1 MVRRDIVR
9 RWLLLL
15 LPIIM
20 IFMQGLYRNV
30 QCAIAVVFAS
40 VLIWNFKISI
50 KQSIGVLLL
59 IAGLIISDIF
69 VGHSINFLYEGLK
82 IALLFAGISV
92 SKSEDKKTL
101 ISGFYIGISIA
112 SFIGIVVYIFGID
125 GYELINSIDGSR
137 VLQGAFGYANT
148 MALFSGIGIILS
160 VHYRSLN
167 KDYKFIHEFILII
180 NTIALLLT
188 KSLFGFVTLI
198 LATLVTLFIR
208 VKKSRKYIL
217 ISAGAVAIVVFGI
230 FLTGNEEILLR
241 STVASRLIYW
251 QDSLKVIIKNPFGI
265 GVHNWE
271 SIQYGV
277 QTADYSVKYVHN
289 GFIQLLLDGG
299 ILAFTGLTLLIVYGY
314 IGLIK
319 KYKEKKSALPLYL
332 ITILTFIVAH
342 SFVDINFAYGIVWFL
357 LGLILSL
364 SRTEKVMK
372 SKLVLPIILIA
383 VALIAVIVP
392 EKEYV
397 NPYPIEYQQAYE
409 KNDLEK
415 MNRISAEWIENEPRQ
430 QATYDARYYVLDK
443 LKDNKG
449 LIELQSL
456 KEEVNKT
463 MNGLCK
469 YLTRHKEIVLPE
481 VIKE

>member
-1 MVRRDIVR
+1 MIKKDIVR

-15 LPIIM
+15 LPLIM
-20 IFMQGLYRNV
+20 ILMQGLYRNV
-30 QCAIAVVFAS
+30 QSAVALIFAT
-40 VLIWNFKISI
+40 VLIWNSKISI

-59 IAGLIISDIF
+59 CAGLIMSDIF
-69 VGHSINFLYEGLK
+69 VSHSINFLYEGLK

-92 SKSEDKKTL
+92 SKSEDKETL
-101 ISGFYIGISIA
+101 IGGFYISISVA
-112 SFIGIVVYIFGID
+112 SFIGIVAYILNID
-125 GYELINSIDGSR
+125 GNELVNLIDDTK
-137 VLQGAFGYANT
+137 VLQGLFGYANT
-148 MALFSGIGIILS
+148 MALFSGIGVILS
-160 VHYRSLN
+160 IYYRSLY
-167 KDYKFIHEFILII
+167 KDYKFIHECILIE
-180 NTIALLLT
+180 NAIALILT
-188 KSLFGFVTLI
+188 KSLFGLATLI
-198 LATLVTLFIR
+198 FVALVTLFIKFR
-208 VKKSRKYIL
+208 ESRKYIL
-217 ISAGAVAIVVFGI
+217 VSAGIIAIVVLGI
-230 FLTGNEEILLR
+230 FITGNEEVLLR

-251 QDSLKVIIKNPFGI
+251 QDALKVIIRYPFGI

-299 ILAFTGLTLLIVYGY
+299 ILAFAGLTLLSVYGY

-319 KYKEKKSALPLYL
+319 KYVEKKNELYL
-332 ITILTFIVAH
+332 CLIAILTFIVTH

-372 SKLVLPIILIA
+372 IKLVIPIILIA
-383 VALIAVIVP
+383 VALITVVVP
-392 EKEYV
+392 EKEFV

-415 MNRISAEWIENEPRQ
+415 MNRISAEWIENAPRQ
-430 QATYDARYYVLDK
+430 QAAYDARYYVLDK
-443 LKDNKG
+443 LKDSEG
-449 LIELQSL
+449 MIALQSQ
-456 KEEVNKT
+456 KKEVNKK

-481 VIKE
+481 VMGE

>member
-1 MVRRDIVR
+1 MIKKDIIR

-15 LPIIM
+15 LPLIM
-20 IFMQGLYRNV
+20 ILMQGLYRNV
-30 QCAIAVVFAS
+30 QCGIALVLAT
-40 VLIWNFKISI
+40 VLIWKSNISI
-50 KQSIGVLLL
+50 KQAIGVLILT
-59 IAGLIISDIF
+59 AGLIISDIF
-69 VGHSINFLYEGLK
+69 IGHSANFLYEGLK
-82 IALLFAGISV
+82 VALLFIGISV

-101 ISGFYIGISIA
+101 IGGFYIGISIA
-112 SFIGIVVYIFGID
+112 SAIGIIAYILGFD
-125 GYELINSIDGSR
+125 VHELVNSIDGTR

-160 VHYRSLN
+160 LYYRSLN
-167 KDYKFIHEFILII
+167 KDYKFIYECIFLINAIAFIM
-180 NTIALLLT
+180 T
-188 KSLFGFVTLI
+188 KSLFGFVCLGI
-198 LATLVTLFIR
+198 AIVFALYIKSKA
-208 VKKSRKYIL
+208 SRKYIL
-217 ISAGAVAIVVFGI
+217 ISTGVVAIVLLGI

-251 QDSLKVIIKNPFGI
+251 HDALKVIIRHPFGI

-277 QTADYSVKYVHN
+277 QSADYSVKYVHN

-299 ILAFTGLTLLIVYGY
+299 ILAFAGLVVLVIYGY

-319 KYKEKKSALPLYL
+319 KYTEKKNILYL
-332 ITILTFIVAH
+332 CLTAILTFIVTH
-342 SFVDINFAYGIVWFL
+342 SFVDINFAYGIVWYMI
-357 LGLILSL
+357 GLILSF

-372 SKLVLPIILIA
+372 SKLVIPVIILVISMIA
-383 VALIAVIVP
+383 IIVP

-415 MNRISAEWIENEPRQ
+415 MNEISAEWMKNAPRQ
-430 QATYDARYYVLDK
+430 QAAYDSRYYVLDK
-443 LKDNKG
+443 LKDREG
-449 LIELQSL
+449 LTALQFQ
-456 KEEVNKT
+456 KREVNKT

-481 VIKE
+481 VIGE